1 MITPTRIAEIRARL
15 EAATPG
21 PWRHTNSGESIHPQK
36 GLMIC
41 GMAQAETEREADRNA
56 RNFDLIAN
64 APADLADLLAALDAA
79 QAERQEDHDILR
91 EAFNAYAPTEAK
103 GHTERPIGRAIV
115 VMKFLSDKVR
125 IYQAERDAATARAVA
140 AEAEATALRAE
151 VARLGPEQVEREF
164 QGHWTSVSDDNPIEH
179 AALLKGI
186 GVKLRTIRV
195 VQEGAG
201 DAT

>member
-1 MITPTRIAEIRARL
+1 MWA
-15 EAATPG
+15 PG
-21 PWRHTNSGESIHPQK
+21 IDEDDK
-36 GLMIC
+36 
-41 GMAQAETEREADRNA
+41 A
-56 RNFDLIAN
+56 LIAN

-79 QAERQEDHDILR
+79 QANSKQIVQH
-91 EAFNAYAPTEAK
+91 ATE
-103 GHTERPIGRAIV
+103 
-115 VMKFLSDKVR
+115 LC
-125 IYQAERDAATARAVA
+125 AERDQWKQQFEESCDTLAPLMRLFGDCSA
-140 AEAEATALRAE
+140 AELFPKVEKLRGTGEEVYMRGYRDGLAVGYRTNETERTALSAECVLLRTERDALRAE

-201 DAT
+201 DAAEH